1 MAALASPAFSI
12 ADLQAMLASVKPSA
26 DAGIAELI
34 SDCAMHYRMN
44 DKEPY
49 AQNVEALW
57 RNHLQKFWGSYTAS
71 EITTSK
77 QREYQQKRL
86 HEGAANASV
95 NREIAVMSKA
105 LRLGYDHEPRKIF
118 AVPRL
123 IFLPENNARKVF
135 VSKEQLTK
143 IREAAATCSWP
154 WFRVILELG
163 FWLGWRRS
171 ELISLRAKDI
181 DLEARVIRLDKTK
194 NGDPREVPL
203 TSKLVAL
210 LAPAVVGLKP
220 DTRIFPVSKS
230 TVDRVWREV
239 ATTAGFPQLHFHDL
253 RRTSARAKRWA
264 GVDTSIIMEMQGWRT
279 EEMFRRYAIVAKDDK
294 LAAMRKMEKAEK

>member
-1 MAALASPAFSI
+1 MAALSSPAFSI

-49 AQNVEALW
+49 AKNVEALW
-57 RNHLQKFWGSYTAS
+57 SNHLQKFWGSSTAS
-71 EITTSK
+71 EITTSR
-77 QREYQQKRL
+77 QREYQQKRII
-86 HEGAANASV
+86 EGAANGTI
-95 NREIAVMSKA
+95 NREIAIISKS
-105 LRLGYDHEPRKIF
+105 LRLGYDHEPRKIH

-123 IFLPENNARKVF
+123 LFLPENNARKVF
-135 VSKEQLTK
+135 ISNEQLSK
-143 IREAAATCSWP
+143 IRDVAKTCSWP
-154 WFRVILELG
+154 WFPVMVELG
-163 FWLGWRRS
+163 YWLGWRRS
-171 ELISLRAKDI
+171 ELVGLRAKDI
-181 DLEARVIRLDKTK
+181 DLEARFIRLDKTK

-210 LAPAVVGLKP
+210 LAPVVVGLP
-220 DTRIFPVSKS
+220 PNARIFPVSKS

-239 ATTAGFPQLHFHDL
+239 VAVAKFPELHFHDL

-264 GVDTSIIMEMQGWRT
+264 GVDTSVIMEIQGWRT

-294 LAAMRKMEKAEK
+294 LAAMRKMEKAQK